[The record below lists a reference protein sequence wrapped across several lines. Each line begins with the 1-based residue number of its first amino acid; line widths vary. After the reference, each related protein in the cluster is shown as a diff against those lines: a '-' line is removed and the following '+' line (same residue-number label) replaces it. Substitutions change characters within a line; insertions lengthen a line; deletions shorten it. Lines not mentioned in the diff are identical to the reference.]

1 MLKITMELYDKLLI
15 LETKIE
21 KLMLEVNEARN
32 LKNNMQSDYNK
43 LLDKYN
49 ALEEENRQLKED
61 KYKIKEKIEVLIS
74 KISD

>member
-1 MLKITMELYDKLLI
+1 MLEITMELYDKLLI

-21 KLMLEVNEARN
+21 KLMLEVHEARN
-32 LKNNMQSDYNK
+32 LKNNMQSDYNE